1 MATKRNYTEEY
12 KYHGTAAQKK
22 RRAGRNKARRDALA
36 KGKVKKGDKKDVH
49 HKDGN
54 PRNNKS
60 SNTSVV
66 SRKKNRGSY
75 RFA

>member
-1 MATKRNYTEEY
+1 MATKRDYKEEY
-12 KYHGTAAQKK
+12 KYHQTAAQKK
-22 RRAGRNKARRDALA
+22 RRAGRNKARRAALA
-36 KGKVKKGDKKDVH
+36 AGKVKKGDKKDVH

-54 PRNNKS
+54 PRNNKG
-60 SNTSVV
+60 SNVSVV